1 VDVGVQIHPQHGS
14 AAATLAA
21 WRRAD
26 DSGFS
31 SIWTWDHVSPLKPGA
46 KAASLEAWTLLAAA
60 ATVTDRARIG
70 ILVCCISLRA
80 PELVADMARTVNEIG
95 HGRLV
100 LGLGAGWRAADC
112 TDYRLGFPG
121 GRARLAALDEGV
133 ERIRQ
138 RLADCGATGIPIMI
152 GGGRATLAQAA
163 RCSAWNFTGPAGEF
177 AALSGALDRACARAG
192 RTAGQVARSV
202 LMRRGDDVDA
212 AYYARAGASE
222 LVLGCPAPFDLG
234 ALKHRRD
241 RILAAVTDPAAVPS
255 VVAEATHATR

>member
-1 VDVGVQIHPQHGS
+1 MDVGVQVHPQHGS

-26 DSGFS
+26 ESGFS

-46 KAASLEAWTLLAAA
+46 NAASLEAWTLLAAA

-80 PELVADMARTVNEIG
+80 PELVADMARTVNEISS
-95 HGRLV
+95 GRLI

-112 TDYRLGFPG
+112 TTYRLGFPG
-121 GRARLAALDEGV
+121 GRARLAALDDGV

-138 RLADCGATGIPIMI
+138 RLAGCGGTDIPIMI
-152 GGGRATLAQAA
+152 GGGRATLPQAA
-163 RCSAWNFTGPAGEF
+163 RCSAWNFTGPLGEF
-177 AALSGALDRACARAG
+177 AALTGALDTACAAAG
-192 RTAGQVARSV
+192 RPAEQVARSV
-202 LMRRGDDVDA
+202 LLRPADEVDA
-212 AYYARAGASE
+212 ACFARAGASE
-222 LVLGCPAPFDLG
+222 LVLGCPAPFDLS

-241 RILAAVTDPAAVPS
+241 LILAAVADPAAVP
-255 VVAEATHATR
+255 APWTEATRASR